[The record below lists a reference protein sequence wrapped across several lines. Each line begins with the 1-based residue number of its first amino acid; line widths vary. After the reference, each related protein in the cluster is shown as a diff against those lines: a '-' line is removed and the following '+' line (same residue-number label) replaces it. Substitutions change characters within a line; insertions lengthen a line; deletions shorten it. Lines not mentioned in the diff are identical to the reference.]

1 MKLNASQSGE
11 QVDDDGPFLQATGGV
26 NKKGLVYGLGNQ
38 SQTFY
43 EKAGSSSQS
52 SPSTSTSYTPS
63 MYAQLLSRLQKSE
76 EQLNATRE
84 ELTLTREEIKEAK
97 DAIIR
102 LESHI
107 GSSSS

>member
-1 MKLNASQSGE
+1 
-11 QVDDDGPFLQATGGV
+11 
-26 NKKGLVYGLGNQ
+26 
-38 SQTFY
+38 
-43 EKAGSSSQS
+43 
-52 SPSTSTSYTPS
+52 